1 MLHLA
6 FYSSIQVSWL
16 NIVIN
21 IIQNVLAFS
30 TVWKIW
36 MPQFL
41 NIMWAVCMCVCACVC
56 VCVCEQNKCFVTILW
71 CLCVATQHTPSD
83 PVNKVCTVVNC
94 KISLL
99 CWLLL
104 RFFLENICY
113 VLLVYRITLAHAIF
127 AKRFYCLLL
136 EILSEEFD
144 E

>member
-30 TVWKIW
+30 TVWKTW

-41 NIMWAVCMCVCACVC
+41 NVMWAVCMCVCVC

>member
-30 TVWKIW
+30 TVWKTW

-41 NIMWAVCMCVCACVC
+41 NVMWAVCMCVCAC

-104 RFFLENICY
+104 RFFSENICY

>member
-41 NIMWAVCMCVCACVC
+41 NVMWAVCMCMCAR
-56 VCVCEQNKCFVTILW
+56 VCVCEQNKCFATILW

-83 PVNKVCTVVNC
+83 PVNEVCTVVNC

-104 RFFLENICY
+104 RFFSENICY

-127 AKRFYCLLL
+127 AEKFYCLLL